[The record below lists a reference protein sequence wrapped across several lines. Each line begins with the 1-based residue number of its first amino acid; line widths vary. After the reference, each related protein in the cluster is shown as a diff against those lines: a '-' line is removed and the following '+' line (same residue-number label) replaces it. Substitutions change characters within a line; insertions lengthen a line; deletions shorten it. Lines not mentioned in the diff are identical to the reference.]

1 MFQIPLRNSGKN
13 PGGNEQTKEA
23 FVFRSQR
30 KPLNLRATSLPG
42 PQGPQLLC
50 KCHNS
55 RALFPLAIVIHRMST
70 PISCSRDL
78 IIARRP
84 KARRRENSPNAILP
98 NSKQDVRGRSFRYIQ
113 LARGSCPLSK
123 ATARQTHLPSS
134 VLSVI
139 LARADLRDEITYYF
153 DCVQIATFTD
163 PTKASRT
170 SNQVMF
176 HPKGVK

>member
-42 PQGPQLLC
+42 HGRGRRPQGPQLLC
-50 KCHNS
+50 KCHNF

-98 NSKQDVRGRSFRYIQ
+98 NSKQDVRGRSFRHNSREGV
-113 LARGSCPLSK
+113 AREAKLQQGKHICP
-123 ATARQTHLPSS
+123 
-134 VLSVI
+134 
-139 LARADLRDEITYYF
+139 RACYLLF
-153 DCVQIATFTD
+153 WPGQI
-163 PTKASRT
+163 
-170 SNQVMF
+170 
-176 HPKGVK
+176 